1 MFSVATFLY
10 ISGDLN
16 KDGWTLSNVVGA
28 PYYSV
33 TTRDRRLCPD
43 GVRGAWDRNLYR
55 DEAFSITCADE
66 ADGELSPTVD
76 PTSAVA
82 EAVTEEADTATVVP
96 STSSARA
103 MESR

>member
-1 MFSVATFLY
+1 M
-10 ISGDLN
+10 
-16 KDGWTLSNVVGA
+16 VGA

-76 PTSAVA
+76 PTSAA
-82 EAVTEEADTATVVP
+82 AAVTEEADTATVVP